1 MSDDD
6 HPDNLRHLPRIGS
19 PPLPDLPPPP
29 DLTTPAAGTAGD
41 SGDVRISPFD
51 APEVPHVPAPPAAVT
66 TALHGEGT
74 DPSGTPDAGSPRP
87 GALSLAAILAI
98 ALAAFDGMQTWIQ
111 ENGPRR
117 AEAARHQREM
127 ELLAAKADAEAA
139 RLGAEAGAVRAKSR
153 VPSSHDYARSALGRS
168 SGSRG
173 GSTGPSGSSLF
184 GRGSSRSPGHGMG
197 AAGPGRSRNGR
208 TSTGS
213 QTTPGRNGKTYGR
226 NDGASPRNSGGGS
239 RNGALRPGGLL
250 SGRRGSG
257 NSGAGGSSGTG
268 TGGGGSGGAGRSR
281 SGGGASGS
289 AGRGKGRAAD
299 SGRRSPRQAVADW
312 WKKGK
317 ASRGTTGADGRAG
330 GAGAALRNAV
340 KSAKPGPTF
349 WDAAG
354 DKPGRRWKQATPD
367 PGEATG
373 KGSGS
378 RRNTAKTWR
387 TSGDHGGQRVTFKNA
402 VADAFADRWKRRRDQ
417 WTAAAGPR
425 RAAKPG
431 TKPSGTG
438 RGTDSNERRFRD
450 AMNDHAK
457 RHAGAAGAQPGADAR
472 SSPFDDSTEPAVTY
486 TVEQDGPAR
495 PNRTPQ
501 QPRAVPRQGPPA
513 LPRAPQRPAGPRP
526 GTTRPKEPIP
536 MPAAASRP
544 ATAPGRLPA
553 QHATEI
559 TLDVAL
565 RALTLLTSSGMR
577 TYDDCDG
584 LAKHSR
590 QLLGELETMAQDL
603 RITHNVSG
611 RRTHAGLAQL
621 IEQVGEL
628 IRQADRMAKACL
640 EASELAEAEET
651 QMARHY
657 RPTQDATLDAG
668 LMTPSARIHN
678 EN

>member
-29 DLTTPAAGTAGD
+29 DLTTLAASAPEG

-66 TALHGEGT
+66 TALRSEGT
-74 DPSGTPDAGSPRP
+74 EPSGAPDAGSPQP

-98 ALAAFDGMQTWIQ
+98 ALAAFEGMQTWIQ

-127 ELLAAKADAEAA
+127 ELLAAKADADAA
-139 RLGAEAGAVRAKSR
+139 RLRAEAGAVRAKSR
-153 VPSSHDYARSALGRS
+153 VPSSHDYGRSALGRGS
-168 SGSRG
+168 VSRG
-173 GSTGPSGSSLF
+173 GRSSGGPSGGGMF
-184 GRGSSRSPGHGMG
+184 GRGSGHGTG
-197 AAGPGRSRNGR
+197 PAAPGRGRNGS

-213 QTTPGRNGKTYGR
+213 QTTSGRNGQPRGR
-226 NDGASPRNSGGGS
+226 NDGAPSRNSGGGS
-239 RNGALRPGGLL
+239 RNGSLGPGGLL

-257 NSGAGGSSGTG
+257 KSGTG
-268 TGGGGSGGAGRSR
+268 GGSGTGGSGGAGRSR
-281 SGGGASGS
+281 TGGGASGS
-289 AGRGKGRAAD
+289 AGGGSTGRSGD
-299 SGRRSPRQAVADW
+299 SARRSPRQAVADW

-317 ASRGTTGADGRAG
+317 TSRGTTAAG
-330 GAGAALRNAV
+330 GGTGSAGAAVRSAVRN
-340 KSAKPGPTF
+340 AKPGPTF

-354 DKPGRRWKQATPD
+354 DKPRNRWKQATPAAR
-367 PGEATG
+367 GEDTG
-373 KGSGS
+373 KGSRSG
-378 RRNTAKTWR
+378 RRNSARNWR
-387 TSGDHGGQRVTFKNA
+387 TPGGRGDRRVTFKDA

-417 WTAAAGPR
+417 WAAAGGPR

-431 TKPSGTG
+431 VKSGG
-438 RGTDSNERRFRD
+438 ADEGTDSNERRFWD
-450 AMNDHAK
+450 AMNDYAR
-457 RHAGAAGAQPGADAR
+457 RHAGAGGAQPGADAR
-472 SSPFDDSTEPAVTY
+472 SSPFDDAAEPEATY

-495 PNRTPQ
+495 SNRTPG
-501 QPRAVPRQGPPA
+501 QPNAVVRQGPPA

-544 ATAPGRLPA
+544 AAAPGRMPA
-553 QHATEI
+553 QHATDI

-603 RITHNVSG
+603 RATHNVSG

-621 IEQVGEL
+621 MEQVGEL
-628 IRQADRMAKACL
+628 VRQADRMAKACL
-640 EASELAEAEET
+640 EAAELAEAEES

-657 RPTQDATLDAG
+657 RPTQDATIDAG
-668 LMTPSARIHN
+668 LLTPSARIHN